1 MMHGVRKYNGTAR
14 SRMANFEELF
24 ATGFFGLRLPYYST
38 FGFISHM
45 LYLHKVFIKIKNI
58 LYIIVAYVRVICM
71 KNEQLIIIFLL
82 ANYYNAGCDKMQ
94 NHPIYIPHHSKPHKT
109 RTQHRKL
116 LPPRAARAC
125 TSTLETHCNNPRRRM
140 FRTLPRLMGEP
151 RTPTPRAERKKNET
165 KQHAV

>member
-94 NHPIYIPHHSKPHKT
+94 NHPIYISLIT
-109 RTQHRKL
+109 RSHIKL
-116 LPPRAARAC
+116 ERSTENYFLRAQRERVHLHLRRAVII
-125 TSTLETHCNNPRRRM
+125 RA
-140 FRTLPRLMGEP
+140 GECF
-151 RTPTPRAERKKNET
+151 A
-165 KQHAV
+165 HYLG